1 MIYVYFCNTKEKD
14 GYLQKILLRHTTP
27 PFEILRTLS
36 GKPYINGNPVYFN
49 LSHSGDI
56 CAIAVSDSPVGI
68 DIELY
73 GRGLRKRVLS
83 RFCKEEQNE
92 IISEKDFLLHWTAR
106 EAYIKYCGGTLAH
119 MLELTSFYGGT
130 LRYGGK
136 PADIQPR
143 LFADVK
149 YTLAVCG
156 TGEIK
161 FE

>member
-14 GYLQKILLRHTTP
+14 GYLQNVLLQHITP
-27 PFEILRTLS
+27 PFEILRTPS

-49 LSHSGDI
+49 LSHSGDV
-56 CAIAVSDSPVGI
+56 CTIAVSDSPVGI

-83 RFCKEEQNE
+83 RFCEEEQSE
-92 IISEKDFLLHWTAR
+92 INNKKDFLLHWTAR

-119 MLELTSFYGGT
+119 MLEFTSFYGGT
-130 LRYGGK
+130 LRYGGN

-143 LFADVK
+143 LFANDK
-149 YTLAVCG
+149 YALAVCG